1 MPNGNFVDMVSQV
14 MQMGNNP
21 QQFLQSQI
29 QQNPQFAQQFGNIQK
44 MMNGSR
50 MTSKQFAIQYCKQ
63 NGIPE
68 DQVMQVAKMLGLK

>member
-1 MPNGNFVDMVSQV
+1 MQNSNFVDMVSQ
-14 MQMGNNP
+14 MMKMGNNP

-29 QQNPQFAQQFGNIQK
+29 QQNPQFAQQFNNLQK
-44 MMNGSR
+44 MMRGSN